1 MSLEVL
7 MLEID
12 EKIKDISSKI
22 SDKDKKMY
30 EEIEKYERE
39 IREKSIKGNKEAR
52 QLMLASIKTAL
63 EKMSFKEDQIDKF
76 IKEYHVDYFSNIY
89 TGSVIKI
96 SNYSPV
102 DKEIAKYFSRFSI
115 KLNSKEEKLNMLA
128 QIIYQELYGFSILDM
143 LVYDDGFD
151 EIGASRHDY
160 IWIQYKGI
168 KKRIPNPDF
177 KFKNEDHYKK
187 IIEDRLTS
195 TAREELNAGN
205 PIIYTV
211 LENGARVTAARPP
224 LSRYHTVGIR
234 LFNYQK
240 SKAEEEFI
248 DKRIKKLIE
257 LIVKKGRRNVAIIGE
272 QGSGKTTLADILI
285 SMISKDIAIGLA
297 ENTHELNLSVKYPEK
312 NIIEFQYGKEYSP
325 SDVMEMFFRFNRD
338 IVIFGEVRGPLEAFE
353 MTKAMLRQAR
363 GSMFTFHTSSVE
375 RMIHDLRQLLMQTGY
390 YTDYKEASFDVA
402 DAINIV
408 IHIKLD
414 RNTGHRYIYRV
425 AEIEAISNNMTYK
438 INDLFVYNKE
448 NGKYYINPNGI
459 SKTMIK
465 SCLEYEMTQ
474 SDIKELEAI
483 FKIEEGDS
491 KFYEYA

>member
-1 MSLEVL
+1 

-12 EKIKDISSKI
+12 EKIKDVSSRI
-22 SDKDKKMY
+22 GPNKDKKKY
-30 EEIEKYERE
+30 EDIENTERE
-39 IREKSIKGNKEAR
+39 IRERSLRGNKESR
-52 QLMLASIKTAL
+52 QLMLSSIKTIL
-63 EKMSFKEDQIDKF
+63 KKMSFNEDQIDRF
-76 IKEYHVDYFSNIY
+76 IREYHIDYFSNIY
-89 TGSVIKI
+89 TGSII
-96 SNYSPV
+96 QASDLSLV
-102 DKEIAKYFSRFSI
+102 DKEIAEYFSRFSI
-115 KLNSKEEKLNMLA
+115 SSNDKLGEKLNILV

-143 LVYDDGFD
+143 LIHDDGFD
-151 EIGASRHDY
+151 EIGASRYDY
-160 IWIQYKGI
+160 IWVQYKGI
-168 KKRIPNPDF
+168 KKRIPNPAF
-177 KFKNEDHYKK
+177 KFKNEEHYKK
-187 IIEDRLTS
+187 IIEDRLTA
-195 TAREELNAGN
+195 TAREEMNSGN

-224 LSRYHTVGIR
+224 LTRYHTVGIR

-248 DKRIKKLIE
+248 DRRIKKLIE
-257 LIVKKGRRNVAIIGE
+257 LLVKKGRRNVAIIGE
-272 QGSGKTTLADILI
+272 QGSGKTTLADIII
-285 SMISKDIAIGLA
+285 SMIDKDIAIGLA

-312 NIIEFQYGKEYSP
+312 NIIEFQYGKEYTP

-338 IVIFGEVRGPLEAFE
+338 IVIFGEVRGQLEAFE

-390 YTDYKEASFDVA
+390 YTDYREASFDVA

-425 AEIEAISNNMTYK
+425 AEIEAISDNMTYK

-448 NGKYYINPNGI
+448 NRKYRINPDGI
-459 SKTMIK
+459 SKAMIK
-465 SCLEYEMTQ
+465 SCLEYEMEQ
-474 SDIKELEAI
+474 SDIKELETI
-483 FKIEEGDS
+483 FQIKEGES
-491 KFYEYA
+491 EFYEYI